1 MKMFSSVDSYVLKR
15 TTHLAFE
22 NGTVSILDNRL
33 YNQALNV
40 ASEGL
45 NQSTVEVL
53 FQNEQPRT
61 QPNSWTPAENPALP
75 NRSNRTLSLRMES
88 RKRRSAFQRRKR
100 AVLFP
105 SGVRICPQEAIQ
117 QAIADH
123 LKYFKLRVCQEAVWE
138 AFKIFWDRLPER
150 EEYHS
155 WMKMCEEEISNVF
168 DIGTNFSSSE
178 EHLSLIQKVKQVT
191 YSLEKIQTSCTVMK
205 RSFLKQAS
213 SCNDGSCSLDLTTP
227 TAKRETTTLRDAAT
241 KVPPP
246 QVVSIE
252 SKLGHDINQHEETE
266 NNITNEIEQVLEKPL
281 KQATE
286 RVLEFS
292 IQLPEE
298 NYSEE
303 LADPTSMRYQELA
316 DMFITKVENVFEGLP
331 GYKNVYVNKFNA
343 CLEDIGVEIHY
354 AVSFDASFGTKSN
367 ATLDF
372 INLYSNKVDEDPYT
386 EISENPTVVYT
397 LSDFR
402 DYITEALLKENL
414 IGNTS
419 LALDPDSLQ
428 LINDFLTNQSYGSIN
443 FDLQNRAT
451 VEELPPPVAEDRDYE
466 TVKPTAP
473 GASLA
478 NPANMAANISFYRF
492 IQQKVL
498 LRDRS
503 VLASEFMEAGEA
515 ILDPNVKMTNI
526 NDLAYLGEGCSRK
539 RKCYLQQLLL
549 RGRNPTP
556 KKTLLN
562 TLFLNSSSPSGLHSL
577 GSPHSMQGSALKAER
592 TPTTTSA
599 PDINNILPNNLAKG
613 TYDIDSE
620 QSNVIPPNDSWNDLG
635 IPLITENEFSVNSDI
650 TILEESSTHPYPVI
664 HDSSHST
671 LGPDISGWVSTPPA
685 FVDGLADSRDESEG
699 FLFSNELQSRPH
711 TITKPADSS
720 TKRSTVAT
728 ADMDSGTSVVPGDN
742 TKTMYTKT
750 SEITTVVPAEGITT
764 TSMHDKASTELSITH
779 PIGISST
786 LSEIPTATTNA
797 DSLTTDVSPVG
808 SELYSTST
816 DSFTTS
822 TDTDIVDFTVGNVNL
837 TDVYTGSDIFYDEGS
852 ASGFFHSGQ
861 GQEMDTWPWPTESLE
876 AVLYTL
882 PDDWSEDN
890 DPGVIT
896 NEVISEEILPD
907 YIIDPPTT
915 MDMTNN
921 DVEVAYSEE
930 VDLLEPF
937 VDKDN
942 DVISEATAEDAAI
955 FWTQESLTV
964 EMSAQTSESFEIL
977 DSTFNELPTAMESIV
992 HHSASDIP
1000 VTETT
1005 TKFYSTDTVGSPSV
1019 WQQDLGVSTAVQPN
1033 VESPIKTQTILETNE
1048 IEELI
1053 KDLFTVEQPNIYS
1066 SIMEQTT
1073 KGLSSMKEISTTE
1086 QPNITLLT
1094 NRHQVPEY
1102 AHTGLQD
1109 TTMQTTERT
1118 ITESPIGQL
1127 FTGISTIYQETVDS
1141 SSTDHLFI
1149 DETTASP
1156 MTVSL
1161 SSTSQILTESF
1172 TEDQSAPSSPA
1183 TSSPIT
1189 ESTAVVPKVPTRHQY
1204 TEGPTTAV
1212 QPTNEIFTTVHLI
1225 NISRADAEDIIRQAT
1240 TVTVANDVNV
1250 IYPVN
1255 SLGSGV
1261 HSSESELGTV
1271 LPESETPSEEEV
1283 LSGITF
1289 VDHQDSLATNKHPV
1303 NKSTEVQYPVTE
1315 VDKNVNTDLQDMELE
1330 HLVTIYQMGSEKET
1344 AGSHNREFATNIH
1357 LTDMASVAK
1366 PTSEGAKNS
1375 SLPARALVVFFS
1387 LRVTNMMFSE
1397 DLFNKSS
1404 PEYKALEQRF
1414 LELLVPYLQSNLTG
1428 FQNLEILNFR
1438 NGSIVVNSR
1447 MKFAKP
1453 VPRNVTNA
1461 VYIILEDFCSTAYQ
1475 TMNLAIDKY
1484 SLDVE
1489 SGDQADPCKFQACNE
1504 FSQCSV
1510 NRWSGEA
1517 ECICNPGY
1525 LSVDGLPCQ
1534 STCDLQA
1541 DFCQND
1547 GKCDIIA
1554 GQGAICRCRVGENWW
1569 YRGEHCEEYV
1579 SEPLVV
1585 GIAIASVAGFLLV
1598 ASLVIFFLA
1607 RTLRDQYTKSDQE
1620 ESIGGRSKHG
1630 DSLASVENAVKYNP
1644 MYESDTTGCSHYY
1657 RRYPQLPSYSS
1668 TSAET
1673 STDFSSEEIRHIYE
1687 HSELTKEEIQ
1697 DRIRII
1703 ELYAKDRQFAE
1714 FVRQHQM

>member
-1 MKMFSSVDSYVLKR
+1 IFVFLWKICFLSLLFIFV
-15 TTHLAFE
+15 
-22 NGTVSILDNRL
+22 NG
-33 YNQALNV
+33 NV
-40 ASEGL
+40 QETRGK
-45 NQSTVEVL
+45 
-53 FQNEQPRT
+53 NEQPRT

-191 YSLEKIQTSCTVMK
+191 YSLEKIQTSCTVMWPTRK
-205 RSFLKQAS
+205 
-213 SCNDGSCSLDLTTP
+213 CPHLTTP

-331 GYKNVYVNKFNA
+331 GYKNVYVNKFN
-343 CLEDIGVEIHY
+343 LPRKSVEIHY

-428 LINDFLTNQSYGSIN
+428 LIN
-443 FDLQNRAT
+443 A
-451 VEELPPPVAEDRDYE
+451 
-466 TVKPTAP
+466 KTALYCIQYIP
-473 GASLA
+473 
-478 NPANMAANISFYRF
+478 SFF
-492 IQQKVL
+492 TP
-498 LRDRS
+498 S
-503 VLASEFMEAGEA
+503 VLF
-515 ILDPNVKMTNI
+515 LD
-526 NDLAYLGEGCSRK
+526 
-539 RKCYLQQLLL
+539 LLIY
-549 RGRNPTP
+549 
-556 KKTLLN
+556 
-562 TLFLNSSSPSGLHSL
+562 
-577 GSPHSMQGSALKAER
+577 QGSALKAER

-650 TILEESSTHPYPVI
+650 TILE
-664 HDSSHST
+664 ST

-685 FVDGLADSRDESEG
+685 FVDVPLFILLRHTLDPHYHLRLADSRDESEG

-779 PIGISST
+779 PI
-786 LSEIPTATTNA
+786 
-797 DSLTTDVSPVG
+797 
-808 SELYSTST
+808 
-816 DSFTTS
+816 
-822 TDTDIVDFTVGNVNL
+822 GNVNL

-1005 TKFYSTDTVGSPSV
+1005 TKFYSTDT
-1019 WQQDLGVSTAVQPN
+1019 PN

-1289 VDHQDSLATNKHPV
+1289 VDHQDSLATNKHP
-1303 NKSTEVQYPVTE
+1303 
-1315 VDKNVNTDLQDMELE
+1315 
-1330 HLVTIYQMGSEKET
+1330 MGSEKET

-1620 ESIGGRSKHG
+1620 ESIGHG

-1714 FVRQHQM
+1714 FVRQHQIKFM